1 MVMAREGRG
10 WVNATAIEALLRF
23 ARYAE
28 LADDQMDLAEGAL
41 LIAELAYPGLSHIRY
56 QRQLDKLAGEVQ
68 DELGLAGGETLALA
82 TAAGRACAERT
93 LAALREVL
101 AGREGFHGNP
111 QEYYEPQ
118 NSFLND
124 VIDRR
129 TGLPI
134 TLSVVYIEV
143 ARRIGAPLVGV
154 GLPAH
159 FVAKWPLEADEGG
172 DLFIDAF
179 NGGEIMNMA
188 QCRRFVARLMSAHM
202 GGPLIDARWFEPVS
216 ARALLTRML
225 ANLKLVYLH
234 EGATVQALE
243 AVDRLVVLRPD
254 LPMEL
259 RDRGLLRLA
268 CGEPLLAAADIAA
281 YAERAPD
288 APELGRLRRRLNEL
302 TEVRVKLN

>member
-1 MVMAREGRG
+1 M
-10 WVNATAIEALLRF
+10 NATAIEALLRF
-23 ARYAE
+23 TRYAE

-41 LIAELAYPGLSHIRY
+41 LIAELAYPGLSHARY
-56 QRQLDKLAGEVQ
+56 QRQLAKLADEVRG
-68 DELGLAGGETLALA
+68 ELGLARGEMLVPEAAA
-82 TAAGRACAERT
+82 THVSAERA

-143 ARRIGAPLVGV
+143 ARRVGAPLVGV

-179 NGGEIMNMA
+179 NGGEIMDTTL
-188 QCRRFVARLMSAHM
+188 CRRFVARLMSAHM

-216 ARALLTRML
+216 VRALLTRML

-243 AVDRLVVLRPD
+243 VVDRLVVLRPD

-268 CGEPLLAAADIAA
+268 CGDPLLASADIAA
-281 YAERAPD
+281 YAEHAPD

-302 TEVRVKLN
+302 TEVRTKLN